1 MKGVS
6 MPTVE
11 KKLKTIKGFGPGIVS
26 NNVKS
31 HADDP
36 FFIKKLVEATQTLQR
51 VGLPGQKKK

>member
-11 KKLKTIKGFGPGIVS
+11 KKIKTIKGFGPGIVS
-26 NNVKS
+26 DNVKS
-31 HADDP
+31 HANDP
-36 FFIKKLVEATQTLQR
+36 FFIKKLEEATQTLKR